1 MGANLWHQEQ
11 DHSLFSHANSQ
22 RVEPSRDLL
31 GLRSLA
37 STDFSS
43 SSSSSGSNQM
53 WPHRSNDP
61 NVFNYSNSN
70 AVASRVYSPWS
81 VPPWLDVTQFR
92 SSGSQQQSAMNSS
105 AGARDVQGVQ
115 GVQNLWNNRQSPDP
129 SQRNSSA
136 NESWP
141 PYSQF

>member
-53 WPHRSNDP
+53 WPQRSNAAGQTWVDPHSMQLNRRIDP

-70 AVASRVYSPWS
+70 AVASRVYSPS
-81 VPPWLDVTQFR
+81 AAVRDELFCGRQGRPGRPGR
-92 SSGSQQQSAMNSS
+92 SEF
-105 AGARDVQGVQ
+105 VE
-115 GVQNLWNNRQSPDP
+115 QSPI
-129 SQRNSSA
+129 
-136 NESWP
+136 
-141 PYSQF
+141 